1 MYCNL
6 DLLAHTHRSFKA
18 TPTKL
23 CIHTVHIHLPPLRFH
38 CVGGCWNRTQDFFP
52 SALAVICSNKKAKSH
67 PYIHKYRTI
76 HFLFGT
82 PPSTSPLKYCM
93 LHGFGYPFTFLKK
106 SSERRKGGGGGNN
119 ILVHCQKLRMKSKGL
134 GWCRRLIYSTL
145 WVLSWTPKTLVGI

>member
-106 SSERRKGGGGGNN
+106 SSERRKGGGGGQQY
-119 ILVHCQKLRMKSKGL
+119 I
-134 GWCRRLIYSTL
+134 STL
-145 WVLSWTPKTLVGI
+145 SKTADEIQRFGLMPQINLQYLVGFVLDS